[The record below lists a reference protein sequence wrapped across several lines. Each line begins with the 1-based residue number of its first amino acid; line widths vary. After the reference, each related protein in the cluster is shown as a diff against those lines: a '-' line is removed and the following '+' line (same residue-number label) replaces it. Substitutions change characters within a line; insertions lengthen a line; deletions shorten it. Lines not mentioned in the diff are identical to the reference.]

1 MKTQLFAATLIAVA
15 GFGFNAHADED
26 NDATITGL
34 AGGAATGAVVGGP
47 VGAVVGGAV
56 GATTGAAVDDAN
68 KDDEIIIKKRQP
80 APTVVIEE

>member
-68 KDDEIIIKKRQP
+68 KDDEIIIKRQSTP
-80 APTVVIEE
+80 RVIIQE